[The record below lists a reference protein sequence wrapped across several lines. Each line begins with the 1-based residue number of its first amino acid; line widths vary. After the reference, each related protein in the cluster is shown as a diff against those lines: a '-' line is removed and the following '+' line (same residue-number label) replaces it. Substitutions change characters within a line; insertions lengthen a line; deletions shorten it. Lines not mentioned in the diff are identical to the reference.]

1 MSSDVVTDA
10 FSTRDQWEN
19 SKRER
24 KKWQRR
30 GKGDQKNAQ
39 RSLESHENTS
49 ETRLKSHSV

>member
-24 KKWQRR
+24 KKWQR
-30 GKGDQKNAQ
+30 GGEGDQKNAQ